1 MYHFWFEKR
10 GRDIKK
16 EIEVDIES
24 LVCIESLLEE
34 TLEEDKAKNKRRF
47 SYIKDSLQDLVKG
60 FYTLNFF
67 SLFSFFYVVFSFI
80 LLFFDHISRLSLL
93 YENCNDELILR
104 TIFLKYFVYDL
115 VSIRLIG
122 VMYAWPSYIMC

>member
-1 MYHFWFEKR
+1 M
-10 GRDIKK
+10 
-16 EIEVDIES
+16 
-24 LVCIESLLEE
+24 EE

-47 SYIKDSLQDLVKG
+47 SYIKHPLRDLVKG
-60 FYTLNFF
+60 FYTLNLF
-67 SLFSFFYVVFSFI
+67 SLFPFFYVVFSFL
-80 LLFFDHISRLSLL
+80 LLFFNHVSMLSLL

-115 VSIRLIG
+115 VSIRVNG